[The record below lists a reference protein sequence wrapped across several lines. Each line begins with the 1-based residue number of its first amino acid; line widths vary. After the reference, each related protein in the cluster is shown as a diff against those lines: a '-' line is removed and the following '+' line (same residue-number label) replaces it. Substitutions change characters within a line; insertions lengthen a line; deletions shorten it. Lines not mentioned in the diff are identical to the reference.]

1 MILSLPQKVIESITK
16 KIWLFNHQFDHYQK
30 ILLLDHS
37 GKILGY
43 NGANETSWLEED
55 GTLYFL
61 GPTGQKSIC
70 FAQAVRRLGRLV
82 LEGEFLDPNLNGAKV
97 QLEEASGVQHLLPV
111 SIEELASHREVLKPS
126 TDVRYPPHM
135 FGDLSMDG
143 DSYPAPAVQ
152 RMQLNDA
159 RVISRFGAVRVGS
172 RFVESTA
179 FQHPFF
185 LTHNLIEDR
194 GAGYLH
200 ASAGDVVSIDRAFYV
215 CGGVY
220 DNYYHW
226 LLFLI
231 ARLHPDF
238 FFGIDT
244 IITSQPTT
252 EFQRTGLEVLLK
264 KYDLK
269 AVYIRDN
276 VSLHVGELTFA
287 QQFGTAGLDPHPV
300 FMETFRDLKAALVS
314 SASPASELIY
324 ISRSDA
330 SERKLVNEHE
340 VETLVAEHGFQVVSL
355 QGRSLNEQ
363 AALLHG
369 ARVVISPHGAGMTN
383 IVFCQPNA
391 KILEFQNPAHINW
404 CMKRLAAINSLD
416 YGFLMGS
423 LVEEGRKE
431 YRINIFRLR
440 ELLNEMDL

>member
-1 MILSLPQKVIESITK
+1 M
-16 KIWLFNHQFDHYQK
+16 
-30 ILLLDHS
+30 
-37 GKILGY
+37 
-43 NGANETSWLEED
+43 
-55 GTLYFL
+55 
-61 GPTGQKSIC
+61 
-70 FAQAVRRLGRLV
+70 
-82 LEGEFLDPNLNGAKV
+82 
-97 QLEEASGVQHLLPV
+97 QHLLPV
-111 SIEELASHREVLKPS
+111 SIEEIASHREVLKPS
-126 TDVRYPPHM
+126 TVVHYPPHV
-135 FGDLSMDG
+135 FGDMSLDG
-143 DSYPAPAVQ
+143 SSYPAPAVQ

-194 GAGYLH
+194 SEGYLH
-200 ASAGDVVSIDRAFYV
+200 ASAGDVVSIDRAFYA

-231 ARLHPDF
+231 AKINPDF
-238 FFGIDT
+238 LLGIDT
-244 IITSQPTT
+244 IVTSQPNT
-252 EFQRTGLEVLLK
+252 EFQRTGLEILLQ

-269 AVYIRDN
+269 AVYLRDN
-276 VSLHVGELTFA
+276 VSLHVGELTVA

-300 FMETFRDLKAALVS
+300 FMETFRDLKSALVS
-314 SASPASELIY
+314 PAGSASERIY

-340 VETLVAEHGFQVVSL
+340 VEALVSERGFQIVSL
-355 QGRSLNEQ
+355 QGRSLREQ

-369 ARVVISPHGAGMTN
+369 ARMVISPHGAGMTN
-383 IVFCQPNA
+383 IVFCQPDA
-391 KILEFQNPAHINW
+391 KVLEFQNPAHINW
-404 CMKRLAAINSLD
+404 CMKRLAAINNLV

-431 YRINIFRLR
+431 FQVDISRLR
-440 ELLNEMDL
+440 EILNEMDL